1 MIHRRSL
8 IARAAIG
15 AAIGAATLAA
25 PSISRGA
32 AAAPLK
38 FIPQSDLTILDPVIN
53 TVYTV
58 RNHGYMVFDTLF
70 GMDANYQIQPQMLAS
85 YSVEDNGLRW
95 KLTLRDGL
103 FWHDGEKVLA
113 RDCVAS
119 IARWAV
125 RDGVGSLLKART
137 EEMTAHDDRVIE
149 IRLKKPFALL
159 PYALGK
165 ISTPMCPMMP
175 ERLAKTDPF
184 KAVTEMTGSGPFRF
198 KADEWISGARAVYT
212 KFDRYNPR
220 QEPTTGWTAGGK
232 IVHFDR
238 VEWVTSP
245 DDGSSASAMQSGEMD
260 WWELPVADLL
270 PLLTKTGKIRAE
282 IKDRNGTLGLLKMNN
297 LQPPFDNPAIRRALL
312 GAVAQKDFMTAIA
325 GENPAMWRDGVGIFT
340 PGTPMASDAG
350 MTVLNSPR
358 DMAKVRAAIKAAG
371 YNNERTV
378 LLAPGEPHYRKAMAD
393 VSYGMLTAAGFN
405 VDVQSMDW
413 GTAVVRREMKAP
425 VDKGGW
431 SVLCT
436 TANGLDMQTPTL
448 HFLRTTGDKA
458 WFGWTKS
465 DRIEDLR
472 AAWVDAP
479 DAAAQQAIAV
489 EIQKQCWIDVPHLPL
504 GVWYQP
510 MAWQKTVDGVLDGFP
525 VFWGARR
532 V

>member
-1 MIHRRSL
+1 MIRRRVFT
-8 IARAAIG
+8 AGMTAA
-15 AAIGAATLAA
+15 LAM

-38 FIPQSDLTILDPVIN
+38 FIPQSDLTILDPIIN

-70 GMDANYQIQPQMLAS
+70 GMDSQYKIQPQMLEG
-85 YSVEDNGLRW
+85 YTVENGGKLW
-95 KLTLRDGL
+95 KLRLRDGL
-103 FWHDGEKVLA
+103 LWHDGEKVLA

-119 IARWAV
+119 IARWSV
-125 RDGVGSLLKART
+125 RDGIGSLLKART
-137 EEMTAHDDRVIE
+137 EEMTAPDDRTIQ
-149 IRLKKPFALL
+149 IRLKLPFALL

-165 ISTPMCPMMP
+165 ISTPMCAMMP

-212 KFDRYNPR
+212 KFERYHPR
-220 QEPTTGWTAGGK
+220 DEVSTGWTAGGK

-238 VEWVTSP
+238 VEWLTSP
-245 DDGSSASAMQSGEMD
+245 DDGSSAAAMQSGEMD
-260 WWELPVADLL
+260 WWELPVSDLF
-270 PLLTKTGKIRAE
+270 PLLTKSGKIRVE
-282 IKDRNGTLGLLKMNN
+282 VKDRNGTMGLFKMNN

-312 GAVAQKDFMTAIA
+312 GAVNQKDFMTAIT
-325 GENPAMWRDGVGIFT
+325 GEDPAMWRDHVGIFA
-340 PGTPMASDAG
+340 PGTDMDSDAG
-350 MTVLNSPR
+350 MEVLNGPR
-358 DMAKVRAAIKAAG
+358 DLKKVAAAIKDAG
-371 YNNERTV
+371 YKNERVV
-378 LLAPGEPHYRKAMAD
+378 LLSPSDPHYRKAMAD
-393 VSYGMLTAAGFN
+393 VSDGMMRSVGLN

-413 GTAVVRREMKAP
+413 GTAIVRREVKTP
-425 VDKGGW
+425 VDQGGW

-448 HFLRTTGDKA
+448 HFLRTTGEKA

-465 DRIEDLR
+465 EKIEELR

-479 DAAAQQAIAV
+479 DLPAQKKIAA
-489 EIQKQCWIDVPHLPL
+489 EIQRQCWIDVPHLPL

-510 MAWQKTVDGVLDGFP
+510 MAWQKTVDGVPDGFP
-525 VFWGARR
+525 LFWGARR